1 MNVILE
7 IFAYRAFCM
16 IESIAQWLSIHADHA
31 PFFVFGLLLL
41 AGFSFPISEDVLVI
55 VSGVLA
61 STVIPEKTIPL
72 FIAVFL
78 GSYLSDWIAYWIGR
92 LLGTKLSKLSMFRRT
107 LSIERRHIVERF
119 FRRYGFLTLCIG
131 RMIPFGV
138 RNSVF
143 MAAGAG
149 KMNFGKFLLGDGLSC
164 LLFSSVVFFLAFHAG
179 ENYDKLQRFLSSM
192 GYVAAC
198 VALLSIVAWVVWA
211 RLAREEASDRELP
224 S

>member
-1 MNVILE
+1 
-7 IFAYRAFCM
+7 M
-16 IESIAQWLSIHADHA
+16 IESMALWLSAHADHA

-92 LLGTKLSKLSMFRRT
+92 LLGTKLSKLSMFRKT
-107 LSIERRHIVERF
+107 LSVERKHIIERF
-119 FRRYGFLTLCIG
+119 FQKYGFLTLFVG

-149 KMNFGKFLLGDGLSC
+149 KMHFGRFLLGDGLSC
-164 LLFSSVVFFLAFHAG
+164 LLFSSVVFFLAFRAG
-179 ENYDKLQRFLSSM
+179 ENYDKLHRFLSSM
-192 GYVAAC
+192 GYVAIC
-198 VALLSIVAWVVWA
+198 VTLLSIVSWLVWT
-211 RLAREEASDRELP
+211 RLVREETSDSEV
-224 S
+224 SS

>member
-1 MNVILE
+1 
-7 IFAYRAFCM
+7 M
-16 IESIAQWLSIHADHA
+16 IESMAQWLSLHADHA

-55 VSGVLA
+55 VSGVMA

-92 LLGTKLSKLSMFRRT
+92 LLGPKLSKLAMFRRT
-107 LSIERRHIVERF
+107 LSLERRHIVERF
-119 FRRYGFLTLCIG
+119 FRRYGFLTLFIG

-149 KMNFGKFLLGDGLSC
+149 KMNFGRFLLGDGLSC
-164 LLFSSVVFFLAFHAG
+164 LLFSSVVFFLAFRAG
-179 ENYDKLQRFLSSM
+179 ENYDKLHRFLSSM
-192 GYVAAC
+192 GYVAFC
-198 VALLSIVAWVVWA
+198 VALLSAIAWVIWS
-211 RLAREEASDRELP
+211 RLVREEASDSEVLP
-224 S
+224 